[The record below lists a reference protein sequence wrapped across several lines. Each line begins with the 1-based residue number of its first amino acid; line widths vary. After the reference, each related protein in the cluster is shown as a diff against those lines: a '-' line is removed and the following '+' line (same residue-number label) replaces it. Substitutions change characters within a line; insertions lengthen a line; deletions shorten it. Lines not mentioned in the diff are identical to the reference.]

1 MGGAVFAAALYQG
14 PLYFQNVV
22 TSVFQPGEAPGSFG
36 PAISPLVSSFDPV
49 PFLLYTLDSV
59 RQLQLVVMG
68 VVLIWL
74 MHNRPEGMLGHRKET
89 AAAIPLGRPGGGGG
103 GGSSPDSGSEPA
115 TRADGDGTGGAADE

>member
-1 MGGAVFAAALYQG
+1 MGGAVFAAVLYQG

-22 TSVFQPGEAPGSFG
+22 TSVFQPGEAPSSFG
-36 PAISPLVSSFDPV
+36 PAISPLVSSFDPL

-68 VVLIWL
+68 VALIWL

-89 AAAIPLGRPGGGGG
+89 AAAIPLGRPGGGAGRG
-103 GGSSPDSGSEPA
+103 GGSDPDAGP
-115 TRADGDGTGGAADE
+115 TPQPDGDGPGGATDE